1 MFSIAAAELKMLV
14 RNRLVAICAILMPL
28 GLGLVFLVRGTTE
41 GAPALAAIQ
50 IMAMV
55 SLGVYIT
62 ATTTLAARRQTLFLK
77 RLRSGA
83 VSDGSIIT
91 GLVAPIVIVSI
102 VQVGIVLTALS
113 VSAGAP
119 PANVGLLIVALLA
132 TEAMFVGFAL
142 ATAGVTNSPEHA
154 QVTTLPLFF
163 AILGVTVWVT
173 FTGFEDLGWIK
184 RLLPGGGA
192 TELIITAW
200 SGGDLSSVASLIA
213 PTLAWAVLGVFAA
226 KAMFRWEP
234 RA

>member
-14 RNRLVAICAILMPL
+14 RNRLVAVCAILIPL
-28 GLGLVFLVRGTTE
+28 GLGLVFLVQGSPG
-41 GAPALAAIQ
+41 GAPTIAALQ
-50 IMAMV
+50 IMLMLAM
-55 SLGVYIT
+55 GVYVT

-83 VSDGSIIT
+83 VSDGSIIG
-91 GLVAPIVIVSI
+91 GLVAPIAII
-102 VQVGIVLTALS
+102 GFVQVVIVLTALS

-119 PANVGLLIVALLA
+119 PANIALLVVALLA

-163 AILGVTVWVT
+163 AVLGVSIWVT
-173 FTGFEDLGWIK
+173 ITGVEDLGWLK
-184 RLLPGGGA
+184 RILPGGGA
-192 TELIITAW
+192 TELIVTAW
-200 SGGDLSSVASLIA
+200 SGGDLSSVALLIA
-213 PTLAWAVLGVFAA
+213 PTLGWAVVGIIAA

>member
-28 GLGLVFLVRGTTE
+28 GLGLVFLTRGSAE
-41 GAPALAAIQ
+41 AAPTLAAIQ

-62 ATTTLAARRQTLFLK
+62 ATTTLAARRQNLFLK

-91 GLVAPIVIVSI
+91 GLVAPIAVVSI

-119 PANVGLLIVALLA
+119 PANVALLVVALLA

-163 AILGVTVWVT
+163 AILGVTIWVAM
-173 FTGFEDLGWIK
+173 TGVEDLGMLK

-192 TELIITAW
+192 AELIITAW
-200 SGGDLSSVASLIA
+200 SGSDLSAVPLLLAS
-213 PTLAWAVLGVFAA
+213 TLAWAVIGAVAA